1 MKKFINLFTLFL
13 IMGLMMQS
21 CKEERNTPTV
31 DDSTKITK
39 KALRMNQ
46 DAYDHILID
55 LDNLDL
61 SYGFSSVSEIS
72 TYEDWDITEAGGSWG
87 VAAEDAKGACEGVCA
102 GAVLSGGNVVA
113 AGITGLVVGAIC
125 SFAEY
130 KREKAEEN
138 NDNDN
143 DGMQAVFNPS
153 NPFDYTGHGNR
164 FNYGGW
170 APIGSEIGD
179 LHNSMVNE
187 ILTDIGNSNQ
197 INTLSE
203 LYDYV
208 CYADFNTLNT
218 LFTPQQISDVQT
230 YLSEHQTDIIADL
243 EDIEMTTLWLG
254 HPDEMEIIKHY
265 AFVMTRPMFFD
276 RFQYTMNYM
285 TIIDQAYQSQL
296 LSEESAMIING
307 TISTFYCSKTAWNYV
322 QPDPFFNTDFIICTN
337 NSWFLTNNQEHL
349 QLLMSSYGDINF
361 VGYPYIENDTIKRI
375 YIYAND
381 PLNTEYGH
389 SDFILSLW
397 EIFTNNISS
406 ISILDNNRTCA
417 PIAIGNYPIYPAA
430 EYEDYIFIDLESHMD
445 LNN

>member
-13 IMGLMMQS
+13 FIGLMMQS

-46 DAYDHILID
+46 DAYDQILMD

-72 TYEDWDITEAGGSWG
+72 TYEDWDFTEVGGCWG
-87 VAAEDAKGACEGVCA
+87 VFAADAEGACHGADIGERIGGKW
-102 GAVLSGGNVVA
+102 GAVIGAVA
-113 AGITGLVVGAIC
+113 VGA
-125 SFAEY
+125 SSSVAEY
-130 KREKAEEN
+130 IKEKN
-138 NDNDN
+138 DNDNDN
-143 DGMQAVFNPS
+143 DGMQVVFNPS
-153 NPFDYTGHGNR
+153 NPFDYTRDGNR

-230 YLSEHQTDIIADL
+230 YLSENQTDIITDL
-243 EDIEMTTLWLG
+243 EDNGMTTLWLG

-276 RFQYTMNYM
+276 RFQYTMDFM

-296 LSEESAMIING
+296 LSEESAVIING
-307 TISTFYCSKTAWNYV
+307 TISTFYCSKTAWNYI
-322 QPDPFFNTDFIICTN
+322 QPDPFFNTDFIIRTD

-349 QLLMSSYGDINF
+349 QQLMISNGDINF

-375 YIYAND
+375 YVYAND
-381 PLNTEYGH
+381 PLNTEYGQ
-389 SDFILSLW
+389 SDLILSLG